1 MSIDLKSSSV
11 QQIANLLDAEV
22 FFADQAIQFTG
33 VASLEEAGPSDIAIY
48 YGQDKHQEAFLKT
61 NACACIVNLSLYQS
75 KLQKLLSDAQ
85 KKLCIFGVK
94 DPNLAL
100 AKLMSFFYPEPSIQ
114 PEISQQAYIAS
125 SATIGK
131 GCSVMFGSYIGANA
145 KIGNNVRIYPQAFIG
160 NDVIIGDNCVVHHA
174 ASVMNAV
181 LGNNVIINA
190 GARVGKDGFRYVTDE
205 KGNHIKVPHR
215 GRVLIGND
223 VEVGANS
230 TIDRGVLVDT
240 IIGDMCK
247 LDNLVQ
253 IGHNVILGK
262 GCFLVSQVGIAGSS
276 KLGNYVAL
284 GGQVGIADHITIG
297 DGAKVAAQ
305 SGIISDVPVGAVV
318 VGFPAQP
325 VRDYF
330 KQVAILKKLGKEKK
344 HG

>member
-1 MSIDLKSSSV
+1 MSVDIKPTSI
-11 QQIANLLDAEV
+11 QQIANLLGAEV
-22 FFADQAIQFTG
+22 FYADQAIQFGG

-48 YGQDKHQEAFLKT
+48 YGQEKHQEAFIKT
-61 NACACIVNLSLYQS
+61 KAGACIVNLDLYQS
-75 KLQKLLSDAQ
+75 KLQKLLADSQ

-94 DPNLAL
+94 DVNFAL
-100 AKLMSFFYPEPSIQ
+100 AKVMPFFYPEPSIS
-114 PEISQQAYIAS
+114 PEISTRAYIAQ
-125 SATIGK
+125 SAIIGT
-131 GCSVMFGSYIGANA
+131 GCCIMFGSYIGDNV
-145 KIGNNVRIYPQAFIG
+145 KIGNNVRVYPQAFIG
-160 NDVIIGDNCVVHHA
+160 NGVIIGDNCTICHA
-174 ASVMNAV
+174 ATVMNAV
-181 LGNNVIINA
+181 LGNNVIISA
-190 GARVGKDGFRYVTDE
+190 GARIGKDGFRYVTDE

-215 GRVLIGND
+215 GRVLIGSD

-230 TIDRGVLVDT
+230 TIDRGVLSDT

-284 GGQVGIADHITIG
+284 GGQAGIADHIIIG

-305 SGIISDVPVGAVV
+305 SGIMNDVPPASVV
-318 VGFPAQP
+318 MGSPAQP
-325 VRDYF
+325 IREYF

-344 HG
+344 A